1 VPSRPTS
8 DAGAPTLAV
17 DLNADLGEGRER
29 PPGRPVG
36 GVAREGAADH
46 STDDGLLGLV
56 TTAHV
61 ACGFHAGGPS
71 VMRRTVAAAA
81 AAGVEVGA
89 HPSYPDPDGFGRQA
103 MDHPAERVVDDV
115 LYQVGALMGVAGAF
129 GVTVRSV
136 KPHGALYHR
145 MATDPQCAAA
155 VASAVLRLGEDLS
168 LVVPAG
174 SAAIAVAE
182 GAGLR
187 VVCEAFCDRGYRADG
202 TLAPRG
208 EPGSLL
214 TDPNEAAG
222 RALSLVTSGEVRT
235 VEGTVIQLRCDTLCI
250 HGDTPGSVA
259 VAGAVRQALERA
271 GIRVAPFA
279 GPSAA
284 TAPTGDGPRVP
295 RAPTASRAPWSG

>member
-1 VPSRPTS
+1 MARRSDS
-8 DAGAPTLAV
+8 DAGVSTLAV
-17 DLNADLGEGRER
+17 DLNADLGEGRELL
-29 PPGRPVG
+29 PGRP
-36 GVAREGAADH
+36 ASGAAGGPAGDQT
-46 STDDGLLGLV
+46 TDDGLLRLV

-89 HPSYPDPDGFGRQA
+89 HPSYPDAEGFGRQA

-115 LYQVGALMGVAGAF
+115 LYQVGALMGVAGAC

-182 GAGLR
+182 AAGLR
-187 VVCEAFCDRGYRADG
+187 VVCEAFCDRGYRSDG
-202 TLAPRG
+202 SLAPRG

-222 RALSLVTSGEVRT
+222 RALSLVTTGEVQT
-235 VEGTVIQLRCDTLCI
+235 VEGTVIQLRCDTLCV
-250 HGDTPGSVA
+250 HGDTPGAVA
-259 VAGAVRQALERA
+259 VAGSVRQALE
-271 GIRVAPFA
+271 
-279 GPSAA
+279 
-284 TAPTGDGPRVP
+284 
-295 RAPTASRAPWSG
+295 

>member
-1 VPSRPTS
+1 VARRPDS
-8 DAGAPTLAV
+8 DADASTLAV
-17 DLNADLGEGRER
+17 DLNADLGEGREP
-29 PPGRPVG
+29 PPGQP
-36 GVAREGAADH
+36 ASGALGDAASDYT
-46 STDDGLLGLV
+46 TDDGLLRLV

-89 HPSYPDPDGFGRQA
+89 HPSYPDLEGFGRRA
-103 MDHPAERVVDDV
+103 MDQPVERVADDV
-115 LYQVGALMGVAGAF
+115 LYQVGALMGVAGAC

-145 MATDPQCAAA
+145 MAKDPQCAAA
-155 VASAVLRLGEDLS
+155 VASAVLRLGEDLC

-187 VVCEAFCDRGYRADG
+187 VACEAFCDRGYRANG

-222 RALSLVTSGEVRT
+222 RALSLVTTGEVQT
-235 VEGTVIQLRCDTLCI
+235 VEGSVIQLRCDTLCV
-250 HGDTPGSVA
+250 HGDTPGAVA

-271 GIRVAPFA
+271 GIHVGPFV
-279 GPSAA
+279 GPSAV
-284 TAPTGDGPRVP
+284 TVSTGDGPPVP
-295 RAPTASRAPWSG
+295 RASTRGRVPWSG